1 MHRFKKSVMSVK
13 GMTRRGVVAG
23 EGHGAGAVFG
33 KASSSAP
40 LRNRGTH
47 IRSVAVA
54 PSATVKMT
62 LGVVVVRIFIWP
74 AIVAV
79 LALGVVIHLNDM
91 TGCEGIIGF
100 EVMNSLCP

>member
-1 MHRFKKSVMSVK
+1 MVPVPFLVK
-13 GMTRRGVVAG
+13 P
-23 EGHGAGAVFG
+23 
-33 KASSSAP
+33 AP
-40 LRNRGTH
+40 ALHCVIAALTS
-47 IRSVAVA
+47 RSVAVA

-62 LGVVVVRIFIWP
+62 FGVVVVRIFIWP